1 MTDDTVNDI
10 PATDAPATPRRWPW
24 VVALLTLFAI
34 AALALLAI
42 RAVRDASGEQAGMR
56 AQTQV
61 LDERLQALE
70 RGLEQ
75 VREGQQRLSQ
85 RLDSS
90 TATNQVLREE
100 LLGMGERA
108 GLLEDAVARLAQSR
122 MSGDSV
128 LRLNEAEFLLSMGAE
143 RLSLYADVPSAIQ
156 ALTLAEGTLA
166 GLDDPALATL
176 RQTLAQELIQ
186 LRELPPDPRPRL
198 RAELAALAGQLAA
211 LPASHADAV
220 ALAAP
225 EDSRIRQLLGQLVT
239 VRRVDPQASL
249 LGPAQRQAALAAIAL
264 QLDLAQAALARPD
277 EEAFRAALD
286 RIEQGAT
293 GLFDTGADTV
303 TRWFARLA
311 QLRRAELSPELPALG
326 ATLREL
332 RGLRAMRQ
340 VGSGEAM
347 RLPPPDETPGIDAAT
362 SDVAVEPEPA
372 ATVETAPDVSP
383 APAEAAQGE
392 ADEADVENG
401 TDTLPDVEVEPDPG
415 ADA

>member
-1 MTDDTVNDI
+1 MTDDAVNDT
-10 PATDAPATPRRWPW
+10 PAADAPATPRRWPW
-24 VVALLTLFAI
+24 VLALLILFAI

-56 AQTQV
+56 AQTRA
-61 LDERLQALE
+61 LDERLQSLE
-70 RGLEQ
+70 RSLEQ

-100 LLGMGERA
+100 ILGMGERA

-122 MSGDSV
+122 MSGESV

-156 ALTLAEGTLA
+156 ALTLAEGALA

-211 LPASHADAV
+211 LPASREEAV
-220 ALAAP
+220 ALVKP
-225 EDSRIRQLLGQLVT
+225 EDSRVRQLLGQLVT

-249 LGPAQRQAALAAIAL
+249 LGPSQRQAALAAITL

-277 EEAFRAALD
+277 EDAFRAALD
-286 RIEQGAT
+286 RIEHAT
-293 GLFDTGADTV
+293 GGLFDTDADAV

-311 QLRRAELSPELPALG
+311 ELRQADLSPQLPALG

-332 RGLRAMRQ
+332 RGLRAVRQ
-340 VGSGEAM
+340 VGAGEAL
-347 RLPPPDETPGIDAAT
+347 RLPPPDEAPVVDEAAPDAP
-362 SDVAVEPEPA
+362 VEP
-372 ATVETAPDVSP
+372 APDVSP
-383 APAEAAQGE
+383 APAEAAP
-392 ADEADVENG
+392 DEADAQDDA
-401 TDTLPDVEVEPDPG
+401 TDDTLPDVEIEPDPG
-415 ADA
+415 VRA

>member
-383 APAEAAQGE
+383 APAEAAHGE